1 MPLKRFTGLFLLA
14 AALCACEDDESTRA
28 EDTEEGTRA
37 DDLVGYRASLYATD
51 FPTER
56 KNLNGTHTLMNVG
69 FPRNVRAE
77 DVLVETIEMPFP
89 ALLYSRDPDEI
100 FVFGGTPLALNTF
113 VSLIDGLPEGES
125 ATAPYFAKYTPST
138 GELVSVDLDR
148 GSTLA
153 YLGGA
158 LMHTDGF
165 VYVVS
170 QAHLYKFEPTSMTI
184 VASVDLPAPDPGT
197 VYNGLAVSR
206 TGELILKSVSFV
218 SGDTAL
224 LLINTDPLETVFS
237 TPCECASPRL
247 TLAIDS
253 QGVEHLYH
261 LNREITFRYLV
272 EPGSLTLDPNWSS
285 RFDPDGLG
293 ENQEPTSPV
302 VLNGRVYYTT
312 NTSFD
317 STLPMRVF
325 WQEQNATYTPDMP
338 PLTGPLLFDDPAER
352 AGWSFSGM
360 YADESTGIL
369 FGQDQGRGLVNAF
382 LPRDDGS
389 IDILW
394 QKQLRVS
401 AGNTAVADRRMVYF
415 TDFVNDSNNLVVL
428 DLDTGDELL
437 RLPTPA
443 KRATIG
449 SILLTRDG
457 EVYLASNEPGEP
469 TGLLIRFRVRN

>member
-1 MPLKRFTGLFLLA
+1 MRLKRFTGLFLLA
-14 AALCACEDDESTRA
+14 AALCACEDDESTST
-28 EDTEEGTRA
+28 DTEEVTGA
-37 DDLVGYRASLYATD
+37 ADLVGYRASLYDTD

-69 FPRNVRAE
+69 FPRDVRAE

-100 FVFGGTPLALNTF
+100 FVFGGTPLALDTF

-125 ATAPYFAKYTPST
+125 ETAPYFAKYTPSS
-138 GELVSVDLDR
+138 GELVSIDLDR
-148 GSTLA
+148 GSGLP

-158 LMHTDGF
+158 LVHADGF
-165 VYVVS
+165 VYVAS
-170 QAHLYKFEPTSMTI
+170 QAHLYKFEPTTMTI
-184 VASVDLPAPDPGT
+184 EASIDLPAPDPGT

-206 TGELILKSVSFV
+206 TGELILKSTSFL
-218 SGDTAL
+218 SGDTGL

-237 TPCECASPRL
+237 TPCECASARL
-247 TLAIDS
+247 TLAIDD

-261 LNREITFRYLV
+261 LNREITFRYVV
-272 EPGSLTLDPNWSS
+272 EPGSLTLDTDWVA
-285 RFDPDGLG
+285 RFDPDGRG

-312 NTSFD
+312 NTNFE

-325 WQEQNATYTPDMP
+325 WQEQNATYTPEMP
-338 PLTGPLLFDDPAER
+338 PLTGPLLFDDPEER

-360 YADESTGIL
+360 YADESTGVL
-369 FGQDQGRGLVNAF
+369 LALDQGRGLVNAF

-394 QKQLRVS
+394 QKQLTVS
-401 AGNTAVADRRMVYF
+401 AGNTLVADRRMVYF

-457 EVYLASNEPGEP
+457 EAYLASNEPGEP
-469 TGLLIRFRVRN
+469 TGLLLRFRVR